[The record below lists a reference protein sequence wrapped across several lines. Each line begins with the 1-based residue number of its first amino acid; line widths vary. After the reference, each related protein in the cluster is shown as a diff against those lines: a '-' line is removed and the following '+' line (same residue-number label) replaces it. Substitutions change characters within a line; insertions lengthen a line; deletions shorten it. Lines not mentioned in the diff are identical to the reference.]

1 LSEPVDGAAS
11 VDEDGTAGD
20 EPLPYGYAGK
30 RRAMT
35 ATATKADRHSGD
47 VPRLGCYAVLVP
59 RSSVVSRIAQDVMQH
74 SPSLMPPPMG
84 QGSVGKAE
92 ASHKPP
98 WWQTLAKDFSRR
110 PEPFQLALGDALSV
124 RASAASDVVAR
135 TAAASLLASLAV
147 PLGYHPWR
155 LRQALADLEVY
166 GEIVSSGDPSRFFR
180 APERPA
186 RVHARTS
193 RTFPDFR
200 PVGGLRE
207 ILTFDSP
214 FMPIAASQH
223 RDYLKHR
230 HNRQAHARYFRHG
243 GGPRPTIIAIHGFS
257 ADLYLV
263 NEWLFALPWFYHM
276 GCDVLLFTLPF
287 HGPRRM
293 NGSLFSGHGYFAGGP
308 SRINEAVAQ
317 SVLDLRVLIDWLERE
332 RGVTD
337 VGVTGVSLGGFTA
350 AALACSEPRLKFAIP
365 NVPVVSLADLV
376 LEWEPI
382 GTLVRTVLK
391 ATKRDVRDLRELL
404 AVSCPLTWAPQL
416 PPERLMIVAGVGD
429 RLAPPKHSRI
439 LWDHWNRCR
448 IHWFPG
454 SHLLHLDRGAY
465 LKEIARFLGGI
476 GFLPPRD

>member
-1 LSEPVDGAAS
+1 
-11 VDEDGTAGD
+11 
-20 EPLPYGYAGK
+20 
-30 RRAMT
+30 M
-35 ATATKADRHSGD
+35 
-47 VPRLGCYAVLVP
+47 
-59 RSSVVSRIAQDVMQH
+59 
-74 SPSLMPPPMG
+74 
-84 QGSVGKAE
+84 GSVAE
-92 ASHKPP
+92 ASAAGSKP
-98 WWQTLAKDFSRR
+98 WWETLSEDFSRR

-124 RASAASDVVAR
+124 RASAASDVLVR
-135 TAAASLLASLAV
+135 TAAAAMVAGLAM

-155 LRQALADLEVY
+155 LRQALKDRETYRALVD
-166 GEIVSSGDPSRFFR
+166 GGDASAFFR
-180 APERPA
+180 APERA
-186 RVHARTS
+186 AKVHVRRS
-193 RTFPDFR
+193 KTFPDFR
-200 PVGGLRE
+200 PVGGRRE

-214 FMPIAASQH
+214 FIPTVASQH

-230 HNRQAHARYFRHG
+230 HNRRAHARYFRHK

-263 NEWLFALPWFYHM
+263 NEWLFALPWFFHM

-350 AALACSEPRLKFAIP
+350 SALACAEPRLKFAIP

-382 GTLVRTVLK
+382 ATIVRSALK
-391 ATKRDVRDLRELL
+391 AMKRDIRDLRELL
-404 AVSCPLTWAPQL
+404 AVSCPLTWAPAI
-416 PPERLMIVAGVGD
+416 ERDRLMIVAGVGD

-439 LWDHWNRCR
+439 LWDHWDRCR

-465 LKEIARFLGGI
+465 LKEIARFLGEI
-476 GFLPPRD
+476 GFLPARR

>member
-1 LSEPVDGAAS
+1 ME
-11 VDEDGTAGD
+11 
-20 EPLPYGYAGK
+20 
-30 RRAMT
+30 
-35 ATATKADRHSGD
+35 
-47 VPRLGCYAVLVP
+47 
-59 RSSVVSRIAQDVMQH
+59 H
-74 SPSLMPPPMG
+74 SPSLMPPAQSPEQAAPVAG
-84 QGSVGKAE
+84 DSDV
-92 ASHKPP
+92 P
-98 WWQTLAKDFSRR
+98 WWKALSNDFSRR

-124 RASAASDVVAR
+124 RASAASDVLVR
-135 TAAASLLASLAV
+135 TAAASLVASLAM

-155 LRQALADLEVY
+155 LRQAMKDLEFY
-166 GEIVSSGDPSRFFR
+166 RELIATGDASSFFR
-180 APERPA
+180 APSRPA
-186 RVHARTS
+186 QVHARRS

-200 PVGGLRE
+200 PVGGQRE

-214 FMPIAASQH
+214 FMPAVASQH

-230 HNRQAHARYFRHG
+230 HNRRAHARYFRHED
-243 GGPRPTIIAIHGFS
+243 GPRPTIIAVHGFS

-263 NEWLFALPWFYHM
+263 NEWLFALPWFFHM

-350 AALACSEPRLKFAIP
+350 AALASAEPRLKFAIP

-376 LEWEPI
+376 MEWEPI
-382 GTLVRTVLK
+382 GTVVRT
-391 ATKRDVRDLRELL
+391 AMRAMGRNIEDLRELL
-404 AVSCPLTWAPQL
+404 AVSCPLTWAPAI
-416 PPERLMIVAGVGD
+416 PRERLMIVAGVGD

-439 LWDHWNRCR
+439 LWDHWDRCR

-476 GFLPPRD
+476 GFLPPRP